1 LSELIFD
8 LLENIPTLT
17 KKYLFKPKFTPTP
30 EQAFM
35 KLKHYC
41 GYQERCHSEVKEKA
55 YKLGLRK
62 ALVEQLIS
70 QLIEEDYLNEERYAK
85 LFVGGYF
92 RQKKWGINKIVY
104 ALRQKKLSE
113 YTIKKGLKEID
124 RDEYEKTAT
133 KLIKAKWILLKH
145 EQYINRETKAMS
157 YMMQKGYEPALIQ
170 EIIKNLRTESVKN
183 K

>member
-1 LSELIFD
+1 
-8 LLENIPTLT
+8 
-17 KKYLFKPKFTPTP
+17 LFKPKSTPTP

-41 GYQERCHSEVKEKA
+41 GYQERCHAEVKEKA
-55 YKLGLRK
+55 YNLGLRK
-62 ALVEQLIS
+62 AVVEQLIS

-92 RQKKWGINKIVY
+92 RQKKWGINKIIY

-113 YTIKKGLKEID
+113 YNIKKGLKEID
-124 RDEYEKTAT
+124 QEEYEKTAT
-133 KLIKAKWILLKH
+133 KLVKAKWTLLKQ
-145 EQYINRETKAMS
+145 EQYINRESKTMA
-157 YMMQKGYEPALIQ
+157 YLMQKGYEPALIQ
-170 EIIKNLRTESVKN
+170 TIIKNLRAESAKS

>member
-1 LSELIFD
+1 
-8 LLENIPTLT
+8 
-17 KKYLFKPKFTPTP
+17 
-30 EQAFM
+30 
-35 KLKHYC
+35 
-41 GYQERCHSEVKEKA
+41 VKEKA

>member
-1 LSELIFD
+1 M
-8 LLENIPTLT
+8 
-17 KKYLFKPKFTPTP
+17 FKPKSTPTP

-41 GYQERCHSEVKEKA
+41 GYQERCHAEVKEKA
-55 YKLGLRK
+55 YNLGLRK
-62 ALVEQLIS
+62 AVVEQLIS
-70 QLIEEDYLNEERYAK
+70 QLIEENYLNEERYAK

-92 RQKKWGINKIVY
+92 RQKKWGINKIIY

-124 RDEYEKTAT
+124 QEEYQKTAT
-133 KLIKAKWILLKH
+133 KLVKTKWALLKH
-145 EQYINRETKAMS
+145 EQYINRESKTIS

-170 EIIKNLRTESVKN
+170 GIIKNLRAESAKD